1 MENMNW
7 DDLRVLLAVART
19 RSLSAAALQLGNS
32 ASTLGRRIALL
43 EQALGVTLFVR
54 HASGYRLTED
64 GEVLLDEARRVED
77 AIVQL
82 RGRASDRGRE
92 PAGHV
97 RLATNEAL
105 ANLLILPRWKA
116 LVAKYPKLTL
126 ELVTGA
132 AVQDMYRRNADLA
145 LRLVRPET
153 GNLTVRKLGVQAYAV
168 YARRGLVGIRRGMQR
183 RRASG
188 RSGSPMET
196 LPWIGWDEEIQH
208 LVQARWQRQRYPDAA
223 FALTTNSLFSQ
234 LAAAEQG
241 LGLAVL
247 PCYIADARPK
257 LERCLPP
264 AQCVSQDI
272 WLVIQRGLRASPRV
286 RVVADMLAEVVHEHR
301 RVLAGI

>member
-1 MENMNW
+1 MENLNW

-32 ASTLGRRIALL
+32 ASTLGRRITLL

-116 LVAKYPKLTL
+116 LAAQYPKLAL
-126 ELVTGA
+126 ELITGA
-132 AVQDMYRRNADLA
+132 AVQDMTRRNADLA
-145 LRLVRPET
+145 LRLVRPEA
-153 GNLTVRKLGVQAYAV
+153 GQLTVRKLGVQAYAV
-168 YARRGLVGIRRGMQR
+168 YAQRGLVEPTRRRRGGTHLE
-183 RRASG
+183 A
-188 RSGSPMET
+188 

-208 LVQARWQRQRYPDAA
+208 LVQARWQRQHYPGAI

-234 LAAAEQG
+234 LEAAEQG

-272 WLVIQRGLRASPRV
+272 WLVIQRGLRTSPRV

>member
-7 DDLRVLLAVART
+7 DDLRALLAVART
-19 RSLSAAALQLGNS
+19 HSLSAAALQLGNS

-64 GEVLLDEARRVED
+64 GGALLDEARRVED

-168 YARRGLVGIRRGMQR
+168 YAQRGLADPTRRRRRGGAHL
-183 RRASG
+183 AA
-188 RSGSPMET
+188 

-208 LVQARWQRQRYPDAA
+208 LVQARWQRQHYPNAT

-234 LAAAEQG
+234 LEATEQG

-286 RVVADMLAEVVHEHR
+286 RVVADMIVQLIHAHR
-301 RVLAGI
+301 RELAGV

>member
-7 DDLRVLLAVART
+7 DDLRALLAVART
-19 RSLSAAALQLGNS
+19 HSLSAAALQLGNS

-64 GEVLLDEARRVED
+64 GGALLDEARRVED

-168 YARRGLVGIRRGMQR
+168 YAQRGLADPTRRRGGGAHL
-183 RRASG
+183 AA
-188 RSGSPMET
+188 

-208 LVQARWQRQRYPDAA
+208 LVQARWQRQHYPNAT

-234 LAAAEQG
+234 LEATEQG

-286 RVVADMLAEVVHEHR
+286 RVVADMIVQLIHAHR
-301 RVLAGI
+301 RELAGV